1 MQEIQ
6 LLFNNSPW
14 FILVCLAVGLLYAA
28 LLYFRSFRKKR
39 WDKKINYALS
49 TLRFIVVTLLCLLL
63 VGPFIKQIKNNVEKP
78 VIVFAVDNSS
88 SIKAVEDSVLL
99 ERLKNDLSTLETA
112 VEDKGYIA
120 DFQSFSEEGTA
131 VLDNMRFDN
140 SSSDIHGLLKDIASD
155 YEGSNLSSV
164 ILFSD
169 GIYNRGISPT
179 YSPYSFVI
187 NTVGLGDTVPKQDI
201 NVNALYYNKIAYQGN
216 KFPLVAEIENTGFA
230 NETVNV
236 KVSRQ
241 GKTMASKPLK
251 LNSNR
256 GVNAVEFLLD
266 AEQEGMQ
273 HYVVEVEPKTDE
285 FTTQNNMAHAYL
297 EVIEGK
303 QKILMVAQSPHP
315 DIKAMKSAIESNK
328 NYEMHSV
335 ILSVDENEREA
346 ELANEKYDLV
356 IFHQLPGKGIN
367 PASYEKYLKMS
378 DSKFFIVG
386 SQTDLSALNKL
397 NPLVNIANINNDT
410 DQVSAIYHQ
419 DFNGF
424 QLDASK
430 QNVISSFIPIT
441 VPFANVELKS
451 GAQTL
456 LYQKVGN
463 VKTSKPMLVVGE
475 QEGKKMAVM
484 LAEGMW
490 QWRLQEFAN
499 YENNDAFN
507 TLLTKLT
514 QYLSAKEDKRR
525 FKVYPIE
532 NEFEDTEPVVFE
544 TEIYNDVYEQVY
556 GIEVDLTISNENGEK
571 KAFKYVT
578 NKNNTQY
585 RVSNLPEG
593 LYQYTASTTIE
604 GEKLT
609 SEGEFTI
616 KSLQIEAL
624 NLTAN
629 HNMLKQLAE
638 ESGGAF
644 FEGSNADDLINK
656 LESQQAKGKIYTSE
670 AYLPI
675 INLKW
680 LFFLLML
687 LITTE
692 WGVRKYL
699 GSY

>member
-14 FILVCLAVGLLYAA
+14 FILVCLAVGLLYTA
-28 LLYFRSFRKKR
+28 LLYFKSFRKKN
-39 WDKKINYALS
+39 WGKTTNYTLS
-49 TLRFIVVTLLCLLL
+49 ALRFVVVTLLCLLL
-63 VGPFIKQIKNNVEKP
+63 IGPFIKQIKNNIEKP
-78 VIVFAVDNSS
+78 VVVFAIDNSS

-99 ERLKNDLSTLETA
+99 DRLKNDIRALGA
-112 VEDKGYIA
+112 AAEDKGYIA
-120 DFQSFSEEGTA
+120 DYRTFDKQGEA
-131 VLDNMRFDN
+131 VLNDMRFDN
-140 SSSDIHGLLKDIASD
+140 SSSDINGLLKDIASD

-164 ILFSD
+164 VLFSD
-169 GIYNRGISPT
+169 GIYNRGVSPT
-179 YSPYSFVI
+179 YAPYNFVI
-187 NTVGLGDTVPKQDI
+187 NTVGLGDTIPKQDI
-201 NVNALYYNKIAYQGN
+201 NINTLYYNKIAYQGN

-230 NETVNV
+230 GETVQV
-236 KVSRQ
+236 KITRK

-251 LNSNR
+251 FNSNR
-256 GVNAVEFLLD
+256 DVSAVEFLLD

-273 HYVVEVEPKTDE
+273 HYIVEVEPKTDE
-285 FTTQNNMAHAYL
+285 FTTKNNTAHAYL
-297 EVIEGK
+297 EIIEGK

-315 DIKAMKSAIESNK
+315 DIKAVKAAIERNK
-328 NYEMHSV
+328 NYELHSI
-335 ILSVDENEREA
+335 ILSIDEDKREA
-346 ELANEKYDLV
+346 ELAKEKYDLV
-356 IFHQLPGKGIN
+356 IFHQLPEKGIN
-367 PASYEKYLKMS
+367 PASYDKYLKIS
-378 DSKFFIVG
+378 DTKFFIVG
-386 SQTDLSALNKL
+386 SQTDLSALNTL
-397 NPLVNIANINNDT
+397 NPLVNITNISNDT
-410 DQVSAIYHQ
+410 DQASAIYNQ

-441 VPFANVELKS
+441 VPFANVELKN
-451 GAQTL
+451 GAQVL
-456 LYQKVGN
+456 LYQKIGN
-463 VKTSKPMLVVGE
+463 VKTSKPMLITGE
-475 QEGKKMAVM
+475 QDGKKSAVM

-499 YENNDAFN
+499 YESSEAFN
-507 TLLTKLT
+507 ALISKLT

-525 FKVYPIE
+525 FKVYPVE

-544 TEIYNDVYEQVY
+544 TEAYNDIYEQIYEV
-556 GIEVDLTISNENGEK
+556 EVDLMISNETGEK
-571 KAFKYVT
+571 KTFKYVT

-593 LYQYTASTTIE
+593 LYQYTASATIK

-609 SEGEFTI
+609 SKGEFTV
-616 KSLQIEAL
+616 KSLQIETL

-638 ESGGAF
+638 ESGGTF
-644 FEGSNADDLINK
+644 FEVFNIDNLIDK
-656 LESQQAKGKIYTSE
+656 LENQQAKGKIYTSE

-692 WGVRKYL
+692 WGIRKYI